1 MAESTHQM
9 AAEVDEHHSSID
21 GEGLKPELSARQK
34 RMLAGVIGMGIILIL
49 GFLSVM
55 GTIAY
60 RFSTMKSTTNGRVL
74 VEIPAD
80 AEVLRTYFGKD
91 YLAVDLKQPQGRSV
105 MLLDPD
111 TGEVVRE
118 LVLTPTVAVPE

>member
-1 MAESTHQM
+1 M
-9 AAEVDEHHSSID
+9 AAEVNEHDSSID
-21 GEGLKPELSARQK
+21 GEGPKPELSARQK

-60 RFSTMKSTTNGRVL
+60 RFSTMKSTTNGRIL

-80 AEVLRTYFGKD
+80 AEILRTYFGQD
-91 YLAVDLKQPQGRSV
+91 YLAIDLKHPQGRSV

-111 TGEVVRE
+111 TGDVVRE
-118 LVLTPTVAVPE
+118 FMLVPTVTVPE